1 MERGLDSAMNNM
13 HALRQTVPGSLQ
25 AQAEASG
32 ASLAETF
39 LSCDLIVLVDVSG
52 SMQATDAPGDATRY
66 DAACRE
72 LAQLQASHPGKLGVI
87 AFSTSPVFCPGGQP
101 PMLSGGTDLAA
112 ALDYAHLVD
121 GLCDLVVISD
131 GEPNNQSKALAAAR
145 RFRESTIS
153 CVFVGPEGGPGQAF
167 LVKLATAS
175 RGQSVT
181 AEKTAQLA
189 TKIETLLLAAG

>member
-1 MERGLDSAMNNM
+1 MNNM

-25 AQAEASG
+25 AQAQASG
-32 ASLAETF
+32 TSLAETF

-52 SMQATDAPGDATRY
+52 SMQATDAPGGATRY

-101 PMLSGGTDLAA
+101 PMLGSGTDLAA

-121 GLCDLVVISD
+121 GLCELVVISD
-131 GEPNNQSKALAAAR
+131 GEPNSQSDALAAAAR
-145 RFRESTIS
+145 YRESAIS
-153 CVFVGPEGGPGQAF
+153 CVFVGPEGGPGADF
-167 LVKLATAS
+167 LRKLAAAS
-175 RGQSVT
+175 RGQSTT
-181 AEKTAQLA
+181 ATNTANLA
-189 TKIETLLLAAG
+189 KQVSRLLLAAG